1 MYRSL
6 HTILSL
12 LLLWASLSP
21 LSAAG
26 RGGVAA
32 IPSVIDV
39 SEFGALG
46 AITAPHGRLSR
57 IVADAAAT
65 SDTWNENAVTFARG
79 YVAGRGGS
87 SSESFD
93 VRRTSTDS
101 LGQVH
106 IRMTQS
112 IAGLPVVGAELIVHA
127 DAKTGN
133 VIGVNGRFASGRNLP
148 RQAKVGA
155 GAAVDH
161 AAGEYGIDANLVIG
175 VPELTYIIDANES
188 VRLAWTNLVSY
199 IDEDGDQVDRIYA
212 DALTGESIA
221 RHPQIRHIKSR
232 SVYTCNNTIT
242 LPGTLMFVEGGSGST
257 TDPVALN
264 VYANA
269 GLAYDYW
276 WQKHGRDSYNN
287 AGAIIKSNIHYGSSS
302 GQAAWTSSGMIFGDG
317 GSAGFNQP
325 LGNALDVVGHELTHG
340 VVASTA
346 GLPYVN
352 EPGAL
357 DESFADCFGAATE
370 AKVDGLNDN
379 VWKIAE
385 DVRSSPLRSLKT
397 PFTYG
402 GTDYYPNR
410 YVGSNDNGGVHTNS
424 GVQNLAFYLLAQG
437 GSHPRSI
444 TTTSVTGIGL
454 SAAEQIFYRAL
465 DVYTTTTTTYRTIRD
480 HTRQAAADLYGT
492 GSSQHTSMTNAW
504 IAVGND
510 WNDYADTISTAGN
523 SWTVAHT
530 TGYSGYHTAYLAG
543 PWASDYDLY
552 LERWNGSAWIVMAE
566 GTSPRQNESI
576 EYSAALAG
584 QYRWRVHAYGGTG
597 AFTLKTNQTK

>member
-1 MYRSL
+1 MRVSRPCL
-6 HTILSL
+6 
-12 LLLWASLSP
+12 
-21 LSAAG
+21 AAG
-26 RGGVAA
+26 RGRA
-32 IPSVIDV
+32 IDPASVVDV
-39 SEFGALG
+39 SEFGTIGKLTVPGVGFRRVG
-46 AITAPHGRLSR
+46 AELA
-57 IVADAAAT
+57 VAHDAW
-65 SDTWNENAVTFARG
+65 SESGVMFAHG
-79 YVAGRGGS
+79 YVTRRGGS
-87 SSESFD
+87 GRETLNA
-93 VRRTSTDS
+93 RRTSTDN

-133 VIGVNGRFASGRNLP
+133 VIGVNGRFASDRNLP
-148 RQAKVGA
+148 RQAKAGA
-155 GAAVDH
+155 GAAIDH

-175 VPELTYIIDANES
+175 VPELTYIIDANED

-199 IDEDGDQVDRIYA
+199 VDEEGEQLDRIYA
-212 DALTGESIA
+212 DASTGGPIA
-221 RHPQIRHIKSR
+221 RHPQIRRTKSR
-232 SVYTCNNTIT
+232 SVYTCNNTVT
-242 LPGTLMFVEGGSGST
+242 LPGTLMFVEGQSGST
-257 TDPVALN
+257 TDQVALN

-269 GLAYDYW
+269 GHAYDYW
-276 WQKHGRDSYNN
+276 SQKHGRDSYNN
-287 AGAIIKSNIHYGSSS
+287 AGAVIKSNIHYGSSS

-317 GSAGFNQP
+317 GSGGFNQP

-346 GLPYVN
+346 GLPYVD

-402 GTDYYPNR
+402 GTDYYPDR
-410 YVGSNDNGGVHTNS
+410 YVGSNDNGGVHSNS
-424 GVQNLAFYLLAQG
+424 GVQNLAFYLLSQG

-465 DVYTTTTTTYRTIRD
+465 DVYTTAASTFRTVRD
-480 HTRQAAADLYGT
+480 HTRQAAADLYG
-492 GSSQHTSMTNAW
+492 SSSTQYTSMTNAW
-504 IAVGND
+504 IAVGNE
-510 WNDYADTISTAGN
+510 WNDYANTISTAGN

-530 TGYSGYHTAYLAG
+530 PNYSGYHTAYLIG

-552 LERWNGSAWIVMAE
+552 LERFDGTTWVVMAE
-566 GTSPRQNESI
+566 GTTPGTKESI
-576 EYSAALAG
+576 QYSASLSG
-584 QYRWRVHAYGGTG
+584 QYRWRVHAYAGTG
-597 AFTLKTNQTK
+597 AFTLKTNQPK